1 MFRSLASS
9 KSNEVK
15 NCEQWSM
22 LRSALATL
30 NQQMY
35 SQDSKFIVLYYKLSP
50 QKHNLHG
57 ERRTG
62 ITTFIDTFL
71 IFSND
76 AKKPHVWKS

>member
-1 MFRSLASS
+1 
-9 KSNEVK
+9 
-15 NCEQWSM
+15 M

-62 ITTFIDTFL
+62 IITFIDTCL

-76 AKKPHVWKS
+76 AKKPHVWKSCD